1 MRNTPIVFV
10 VDMARLVS
18 PRLPKPIELSPLI
31 SLGASRTEVSQR
43 MVVSQ
48 MNGTVVNS
56 LFQRYLSL
64 RGLGMFHR
72 SVQLYEALRR
82 TK

>member
-18 PRLPKPIELSPLI
+18 PRLPKPIELSRLI

-72 SVQLYEALRR
+72 SVLLYEAPRR